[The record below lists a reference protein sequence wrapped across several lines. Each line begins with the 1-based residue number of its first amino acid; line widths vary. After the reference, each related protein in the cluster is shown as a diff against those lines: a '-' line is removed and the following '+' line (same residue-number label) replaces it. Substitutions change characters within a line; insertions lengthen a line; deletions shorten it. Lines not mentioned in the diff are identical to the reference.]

1 MKDDDLKSTQ
11 IALKSSKAD
20 LASQER
26 IITDLKEQLAYEN
39 NLNALILKQQQEL
52 VDLRKTNIEL

>member
-11 IALKSSKAD
+11 IALESSKAD

-26 IITDLKEQLAYEN
+26 IITDLKEQLTYEN

>member
-11 IALKSSKAD
+11 IALESSKAD

>member
-11 IALKSSKAD
+11 IALESSKAD

-39 NLNALILKQQQEL
+39 NFNALILKQQQEL